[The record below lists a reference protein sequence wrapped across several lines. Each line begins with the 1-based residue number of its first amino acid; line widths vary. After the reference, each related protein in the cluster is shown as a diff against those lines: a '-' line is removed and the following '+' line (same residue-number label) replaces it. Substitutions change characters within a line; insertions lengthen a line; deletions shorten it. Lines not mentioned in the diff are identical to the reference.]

1 MTITELIAQ
10 LEVIFA
16 HDGNL
21 DVFILDKNI
30 TGDNLENP
38 FPTVIDITKD
48 TMKQNATMQ
57 YYNVGDQI
65 VIL

>member
-1 MTITELIAQ
+1 MTISELIAQ
-10 LEVIFA
+10 LEIIYKS
-16 HDGNL
+16 DGDLEVWIIN
-21 DVFILDKNI
+21 KEI

-38 FPTVIDITKD
+38 FPTVIDITKT
-48 TMKQNATMQ
+48 TMKQNKTMQ